1 MCVRLSNHSC
11 TFCNPG
17 QWVARKSVRSVTTRW
32 EREQPWSSSPLG
44 SVIIWAAL
52 RWELGSCRP
61 LSTSSALL
69 GRSLKP
75 HLITPDSLSLI
86 TNPVNQG
93 PDLFVAELSKIVCAQ
108 TGKSSYSTPSL
119 CFFKRFTLIV
129 DPSWVFTWVWSPASE
144 QWFLL
149 PVFVIWLSFIPSF
162 FSFCAHT
169 IKGLLPV
176 LCLWTWTLGP
186 SSFNCLSSSLTLPS
200 P

>member
-93 PDLFVAELSKIVCAQ
+93 PDLFVAELSKLFVPKRASQATQPPHFVSLNALLSLLIPP
-108 TGKSSYSTPSL
+108 GSSL
-119 CFFKRFTLIV
+119 EFG
-129 DPSWVFTWVWSPASE
+129 
-144 QWFLL
+144 LL
-149 PVFVIWLSFIPSF
+149 HPNSDSSCQSLSFDSHSF
-162 FSFCAHT
+162 LHFSLSVHT
-169 IKGLLPV
+169 QSRG
-176 LCLWTWTLGP
+176 
-186 SSFNCLSSSLTLPS
+186 FCLSSAFGLGHLDPLALTAWVAL
-200 P
+200 